1 MEFIHVVSLTYSAAY
16 DQANLSN
23 TDSADQIASQFVT
36 DNDSGSSTAFG
47 GQDFTQGGQS
57 SANQVKRSA
66 QRRF

>member
-1 MEFIHVVSLTYSAAY
+1 MKFIHAVSLTYLAAY

-23 TDSADQIASQFVT
+23 AGTADQIASQFVT

-47 GQDFTQGGQS
+47 GQDFSQGGQS
-57 SANQVKRSA
+57 SANQVKRSV